1 MGIKKPVDSN
11 KQKFVNLSDEED
23 IVTGNSG
30 TKQELLQYLERYS
43 MLPTV
48 PETSKNKTESGLIK
62 TIKSIQGNN
71 PELSF
76 AEIVSIL
83 EDAVNTDL
91 YGNFDLYKFLNDE
104 KVVLPQSSR
113 TIYNTR
119 QGDLVSYRELAATYY
134 NLIKSS
140 WNILDM
146 VNRIPHYKMNLDLLN
161 YTLQQ
166 RHLFANKS
174 KIVDQLISLGELSYS
189 ALSDRDYKTSYSMLI
204 RY

>member
-1 MGIKKPVDSN
+1 
-11 KQKFVNLSDEED
+11 
-23 IVTGNSG
+23 
-30 TKQELLQYLERYS
+30 
-43 MLPTV
+43 
-48 PETSKNKTESGLIK
+48 
-62 TIKSIQGNN
+62 
-71 PELSF
+71 LSF

-134 NLIKSS
+134 NLVKSS

-161 YTLQQ
+161 YTL
-166 RHLFANKS
+166 
-174 KIVDQLISLGELSYS
+174 
-189 ALSDRDYKTSYSMLI
+189 
-204 RY
+204 